1 MGFRPCFHICTFALP
16 DHLHRL
22 LIKEWAWLELQMYSV
37 WVSAVLCAVWS
48 MKNYIWGMLA
58 MGLNNDHQFSLFSRE
73 LRGMNNSNVKEHL

>member
-1 MGFRPCFHICTFALP
+1 
-16 DHLHRL
+16 
-22 LIKEWAWLELQMYSV
+22 MYSV